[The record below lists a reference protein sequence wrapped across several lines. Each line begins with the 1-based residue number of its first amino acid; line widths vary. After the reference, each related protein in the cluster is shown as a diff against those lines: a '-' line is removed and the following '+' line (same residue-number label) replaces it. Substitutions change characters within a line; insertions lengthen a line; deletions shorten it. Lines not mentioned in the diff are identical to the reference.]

1 MYLLNIYL
9 HLQFLCQVYFDV
21 ELLKKT
27 LSLSSEKP
35 HVFWKTNAATLF
47 PDRPPKLNLGVG
59 SSSKSSNPS
68 LNSSSNSSLV
78 QLQEVIRKKPFTFN
92 TLERD
97 STYCFRFSIALSG
110 LRLMASKV
118 PLSIQI

>member
-1 MYLLNIYL
+1 MHPVYLLNIYL

-59 SSSKSSNPS
+59 SSSKSSNPAKVKTLS
-68 LNSSSNSSLV
+68 LGTDSHSEGMFVLTKY
-78 QLQEVIRKKPFTFN
+78 LQTFHK
-92 TLERD
+92 T
-97 STYCFRFSIALSG
+97 T
-110 LRLMASKV
+110 
-118 PLSIQI
+118 